1 MSFVRARLGV
11 IAACVIGLAGCQTVG
26 ETYDRWFGSRP
37 TKKPAELVPIRP
49 VATAKI
55 LWQGNV
61 GEAGKNVFF
70 PTVSGNVVYAAS
82 ARGNVAGFDSA
93 SGSQVTQIDAGQ
105 QLSAGAGGDPALVL
119 VGTSGGQILAF
130 SRNGR
135 PLWKTQLSGEVL
147 APPVTQGGIVVARTS
162 DGSLFG
168 LNAADGRRNWV
179 YRRTTPALSVRGH
192 SGVVIDR
199 GAVFAG
205 LAGGRL
211 VALALKNGTVGWEGI
226 VALPRGTTELERVA
240 DVTSLPVVDGRQ
252 VCAVAFQGRVAC
264 FDEARGTTIWARDI
278 SSYAGMN
285 ADSRYLYITD
295 DRNAIIALDKTSGA
309 SVWKQDK
316 LSGRG
321 VSGPLALGRYVV
333 VGDFEG
339 YLHVLSADDGSFAAR
354 IATDGSAIG
363 APPVALASGSFVV
376 QTRNGGVFAISVQ

>member
-1 MSFVRARLGV
+1 MTSACARFAMV
-11 IAACVIGLAGCQTVG
+11 AACVIGLAGCQTVG

-55 LWQGNV
+55 LWRGNV
-61 GEAGKNVFF
+61 GDAGKNVFF

-82 ARGNVAGFDSA
+82 ARGQVAGFDSA
-93 SGSQVTQIDAGQ
+93 SGSQVTRFDAGQ
-105 QLSAGAGGDPALVL
+105 QLSAGVGSDRTIVL

-130 SRNGR
+130 GR
-135 PLWKTQLSGEVL
+135 DGKPLWKAQLSGEVL
-147 APPVTQGGIVVARTS
+147 APPVAEEGTVVARTS
-162 DGSLFG
+162 DGGLFG
-168 LNAADGRRNWV
+168 INAADGKRSWV
-179 YRRTTPALSVRGH
+179 YRRTTPALSVRASAGA
-192 SGVVIDR
+192 VINR

-211 VALALKNGTVGWEGI
+211 VALALNNGKVGWEGI

-240 DVTSLPVVDGRQ
+240 DVTSLPVADGRQ
-252 VCAVAFQGRVAC
+252 ACAVAFQGRVAC

-278 SSYAGMN
+278 SSFAGMN
-285 ADSRYLYITD
+285 ADVRYLYITD
-295 DRNAIIALDKTSGA
+295 DKDAVIALDKTSGA
-309 SVWKQDK
+309 SIWKQDK

-321 VSGPLALGRYVV
+321 VTGPLALGRYVV

-339 YLHVLSADDGSFAAR
+339 YVHVLSADDGSFAAR

-376 QTRNGGVFAISVQ
+376 QTRSGGVFAISVQ